1 MEWMFGFLCNDDA
14 IILVTQIDIPYTTV
28 YVNDTCVAIPKD
40 KAKKWFSATSTVY
53 IISYDLVRK

>member
-14 IILVTQIDIPYTTV
+14 IILVTQIDI
-28 YVNDTCVAIPKD
+28 AIPKD